1 MAVSDVLQGTK
12 GTPKLRTWGKPKT
25 LKLLFIL
32 IVTCV
37 AVNIIMQYEYVMTI
51 SITRTRESIMN
62 NLLKGYIPGPY
73 TKVEPEQMNRKN
85 ASAGV
90 LVYEHDEKGFQNE
103 QLKLKNASA
112 GVLVYEQKGFQN
124 GDNNTL
130 EIDDKTIAIGGAITT
145 RKVKELT

>member
-90 LVYEHDEKGFQNE
+90 LVYEHDEKGFQN
-103 QLKLKNASA
+103 
-112 GVLVYEQKGFQN
+112 

-145 RKVKELT
+145 RKVKEL